1 MLQNYNFM
9 ILWNLFRRY
18 LFKVWCFEVILMLIL
33 AFEVGLVRLFDI
45 EYFRWYSI
53 LSNKAFVTLFVTF
66 FKSSVID
73 IEYSLLFLTGI
84 DIGYSIIS
92 RVIGQN
98 QYQYYFKYFF
108 WRLKKR
114 PLFKIWNTLKNI
126 RFFPLCNIFSE
137 V

>member
-1 MLQNYNFM
+1 
-9 ILWNLFRRY
+9 
-18 LFKVWCFEVILMLIL
+18 MLIL

-84 DIGYSIIS
+84 DIEYSIFH
-92 RVIGQN
+92 V
-98 QYQYYFKYFF
+98 
-108 WRLKKR
+108 
-114 PLFKIWNTLKNI
+114 
-126 RFFPLCNIFSE
+126 
-137 V
+137 